1 MEPEDVLSRQ
11 QDWADN
17 WKVYIFRVIGWACG
31 VLILIISV
39 DGLLVLSL
47 ETLFFE
53 NRVRDESSESD
64 SDFGR
69 TDSPRFRI
77 FLDNKQK
84 SGFLLKIMPLP
95 K

>member
-1 MEPEDVLSRQ
+1 M
-11 QDWADN
+11 
-17 WKVYIFRVIGWACG
+17 
-31 VLILIISV
+31 LILIISV

-69 TDSPRFRI
+69 TDSPDSVF
-77 FLDNKQK
+77 FLIINKK
-84 SGFLLKIMPLP
+84 VDFY
-95 K
+95 